1 MAKQPLTLRAYLA
14 ATHVVPFLAKRHLK
28 KRIARGKEHPTRWTE
43 KLGLPSEARPDGTL
57 IWLHAVGL
65 GEVLSLRG
73 LIAQMATI
81 TDVHFLVTSSTLAG
95 ANAFAQNMPPRTI
108 HQFLPLD
115 APNYR
120 HAFLDHWQPDLCI
133 WAEQDLWPGF
143 VTTLANRRIP
153 QAMISARMTE
163 SSFRN
168 KARLH
173 SFFAHLYKQMALIT
187 AYDEDTA
194 KSLNYLGAEKVTI
207 SGSLKPSAPALSHNP
222 LDLAALQSTI
232 KSRFTWIT
240 APSHLADEVLAIAAH
255 KRLRTQIPN
264 ALLIIAPRFPNRGI
278 TSDMPTKRRS
288 KGEMPTVNTAIY
300 LADTLGELGLFYR
313 LASAAFIGGTND
325 TTEGHSPWEAANLH
339 IAIIHG
345 PRTANFKADYDLLR
359 AENAAICVTTEQS
372 LADALSQDLSTQ
384 ITNAQRVIAGQHAV
398 IKKLA
403 QDLVALT

>member
-1 MAKQPLTLRAYLA
+1 VAKQPLTLRAYLA
-14 ATHVVPFLAKRHLK
+14 ATHVVPFLAKLHLK

-43 KLGLPSEARPDGTL
+43 KLGQPSVARPDGIL

-73 LIAQMATI
+73 LIAQMASI
-81 TDVHFLVTSSTLAG
+81 TDAHFLVTSSTLAG
-95 ANAFAQNMPPRTI
+95 ASAFSQNMPPRTI

-153 QAMISARMTE
+153 QAMISARMTKG
-163 SSFRN
+163 SFHN

-187 AYDEDTA
+187 AYDQDTA
-194 KSLNYLGAEKVTI
+194 KSLNYLGAEKVTV
-207 SGSLKPSAPALSHNP
+207 SGSLKPSAPALSHDP

-232 KSRFTWIT
+232 RARFTWIT

-255 KRLRTQIPN
+255 KRLRTQIPD
-264 ALLIIAPRFPNRGI
+264 AFLIIAPRFPNRKI
-278 TSDMPTKRRS
+278 TPDMSTKRRS
-288 KGEMPTVNTAIY
+288 KGEMPTANTAIY
-300 LADTLGELGLFYR
+300 LADTLGELGLFYC
-313 LASAAFIGGTND
+313 LAKAAFIGGTND
-325 TTEGHSPWEAANLH
+325 STEGHSPWEAANLH
-339 IAIIHG
+339 TAIIHG
-345 PRTANFKADYDLLR
+345 PCTANFKADYDLLH

-372 LADALSQDLSTQ
+372 LANALSQDLSTQ
-384 ITNAQRVIAGQHAV
+384 ITNAERAIAGQHAV
-398 IKKLA
+398 IKNLA